1 MRGGALQVGGTARG
15 RQCLCQEDGVRLL
28 FTVEGPEEGCGG
40 RKKTSKDGS
49 AITGLCYTATNHS
62 CHVNRSL
69 KRPIF
74 LPLKNWNAPDYLAQL
89 SPFLFFLLLPAPFLS
104 RYRSSRF
111 IVFLS
116 SRPIFAPWKFDEI
129 HTSIFFNFVPLRT
142 LRKHDYRFDNR

>member
-89 SPFLFFLLLPAPFLS
+89 SPPPFPCSFPLAIS
-104 RYRSSRF
+104 IIAIFSYFYLRR
-111 IVFLS
+111 
-116 SRPIFAPWKFDEI
+116 RPIAMKI
-129 HTSIFFNFVPLRT
+129 
-142 LRKHDYRFDNR
+142 